1 MTAAPVPQPL
11 PPPGVLTQTSADPD
25 VALLRRLRD
34 ALEAL

>member
-1 MTAAPVPQPL
+1 LSSVSTVVAQAAEAAQA
-11 PPPGVLTQTSADPD
+11 SADPD